1 MKGSE
6 EQIATTQ
13 LEPLLLR
20 AELLLE
26 RAVALRTHDQDKRS
40 RELAWVALELERCGQ
55 PLQTLGLTLEDL
67 IEQIGAQRQ
76 DSASQRW
83 QAQLQQGF
91 QQLHSVNLRIEE
103 LLMALETNQLPTQDR
118 PLVERPER
126 QLQELLAR
134 RQRQVVALEA
144 EVKELRAQCT
154 KQNGPSEAGSGS
166 PEDHQIPSLF
176 DDQLADQA

>member
-26 RAVALRTHDQDKRS
+26 RALALRSQDQDKRS
-40 RELAWVALELERCGQ
+40 RELAWVALELEGCEQ
-55 PLQTLGLTLEDL
+55 PLQTLGITLEDL

-76 DSASQRW
+76 DSVSERW
-83 QAQLQQGF
+83 QAQLQQGL

-103 LLMALETNQLPTQDR
+103 LLMALDTNQLPTQDR

-134 RQRQVVALEA
+134 RQRHVVALEA

-154 KQNGPSEAGSGS
+154 NQNGPAEAGSGS
-166 PEDHQIPSLF
+166 PEDQQIPSLF
-176 DDQLADQA
+176 DEQLAD

>member
-26 RAVALRTHDQDKRS
+26 RAVALRSHDQEKRS
-40 RELAWVALELERCGQ
+40 RELAWVALELERCEQ

-67 IEQIGAQRQ
+67 IEQVGAQRQ
-76 DSASQRW
+76 DSISQRW
-83 QAQLQQGF
+83 QDQLQQGL

-118 PLVERPER
+118 PMEERPER

-134 RQRQVVALEA
+134 RHRHVVALEA
-144 EVKELRAQCT
+144 EVKELRARCT
-154 KQNGPSEAGSGS
+154 KQNGPSETRSGS
-166 PEDHQIPSLF
+166 PENHQIPSLF